1 MTTIRHRFPLVN
13 GANCLNRS
21 TRRAAMA
28 HFLDVLDALLAADAK
43 SDATPIQ
50 ARLIRTRLVPG
61 LGEIRRAL
69 RHSGILPELHI
80 PGEGDDLN
88 DLKEVHK

>member
-1 MTTIRHRFPLVN
+1 
-13 GANCLNRS
+13 
-21 TRRAAMA
+21 MA
-28 HFLDVLDALLAADAK
+28 HFLDVLDAALTEDAK
-43 SDATPIQ
+43 FATPAQ
-50 ARLIRTRLVPG
+50 SRLIRGLLLPG

-88 DLKEVHK
+88 DFQEVHK